1 MTPMRTFRS
10 RFTAPLLAAAVAV
23 TLSATALAHDYS
35 LGSLAIAHPWAKAS
49 AGMAA
54 NGAAFLKIS
63 NSGQA
68 DRLISAQTPAADRA
82 ELHTHSMEGG
92 VMKMRQVEAIDVP
105 ASGAVAL
112 EPGGLHVML
121 FGLKAPLKE
130 KDRMPLTLTFEKA
143 GSITVEVQVE
153 ALTATPEKAHKA
165 H

>member
-1 MTPMRTFRS
+1 MTLMRSFRS
-10 RFTAPLLAAAVAV
+10 RLAAPLLAAAVAV
-23 TLSATALAHDYS
+23 TLSAAALAHGYT
-35 LGSLAIAHPWAKAS
+35 LGTLSIAHPWAKAS

-68 DRLISAQTPAADRA
+68 DRLVSAQTPAAART

-105 ASGAVAL
+105 ASGTVAL

-121 FGLKAPLKE
+121 FDLKAPLKE
-130 KDRMPLTLTFEKA
+130 HGRIPLTLTFEKA
-143 GSITVEVQVE
+143 GSVTVEVQVE
-153 ALTATPEKAHKA
+153 SLTTTPDKAHKA